1 MNLPTLRDLQD
12 YYCVNRS
19 VPSSNGREENPYFEY
34 PATRRYNYAPS
45 SDKKACRVVFLKDVL
60 KNPDNKTL
68 CRRGRFIWCTDLR
81 YEGRNKQGYREMSFS
96 VDKGRK
102 RFTVSE
108 HNMLCIPSKTCV
120 NNSRFIRTKEKTFVP
135 FSSVFSYNNTLSL
148 MVKNSEYE
156 REQFEDMVREDSP
169 FKPGTLVY
177 PRLGYF
183 YPTGTDPKKNI
194 QRRLDDEHPY
204 GIILGRSLGGDYTGR
219 EFYRVRFGTTTYER
233 VHPIQMEII
242 NEV

>member
-96 VDKGRK
+96 VDNAD
-102 RFTVSE
+102 V
-108 HNMLCIPSKTCV
+108 
-120 NNSRFIRTKEKTFVP
+120 
-135 FSSVFSYNNTLSL
+135 
-148 MVKNSEYE
+148 
-156 REQFEDMVREDSP
+156 
-169 FKPGTLVY
+169 LVADDADV
-177 PRLGYF
+177 LVAGA
-183 YPTGTDPKKNI
+183 TDVLAACRCCRHTACFCFA
-194 QRRLDDEHPY
+194 RR
-204 GIILGRSLGGDYTGR
+204 RSLWQQHKLSKAAKITTSRHMGR
-219 EFYRVRFGTTTYER
+219 RGQRAGNGSKSDS
-233 VHPIQMEII
+233 IA
-242 NEV
+242 